1 MNAGF
6 RNLGYAVLMRKVLGI
21 VVVCALVSACA
32 STESQ
37 RMPAVIDPSASDP
50 SIQAKRTFLA
60 VVQTV
65 EPVAEQECRART
77 TGVNCDFNI
86 VVDERPDQ
94 PSNAY
99 QTIDRQGRPIIAFN
113 VQLIEDARNADE
125 LAFVLGHEAAHH
137 IRGHIQR
144 QRDSEMASAM
154 LAGSL
159 AALAGASTEVIRSA
173 QETGA
178 LVGAR
183 AFSKT
188 FELEADELGTVI
200 TARAG
205 YDPVRGA
212 EFFNRIPDPGD
223 TFLGTHPPNAQRQEL
238 VRQTAA
244 QLGL

>member
-1 MNAGF
+1 MLRLSF
-6 RNLGYAVLMRKVLGI
+6 
-21 VVVCALVSACA
+21 ALVICGLVGACA
-32 STESQ
+32 PSGYST
-37 RMPAVIDPSASDP
+37 MTVAAVYKSVPDPSLK
-50 SIQAKRTFLA
+50 AKRTFLN

-65 EPVAEQECRART
+65 EPVAEQECMART
-77 TGVNCDFNI
+77 TSVNCDFNI
-86 VVDERPDQ
+86 VVDQRPDQ
-94 PSNAY
+94 PANAY

-137 IRGHIQR
+137 IRGHIER

-154 LAGSL
+154 LAASL
-159 AALAGASTEVIRSA
+159 AALAGASADVIRSA

-188 FELEADELGTVI
+188 FELEADELGTII

-212 EFFNRIPDPGD
+212 KFFDRIPDPGD
-223 TFLGTHPPNAQRQEL
+223 MFLGTHPPNAQRQEL

-244 QLGL
+244 QFGL